1 MLEVLS
7 ATPTGARRLR
17 TRQAT
22 RTTGALA
29 CAALLG
35 LGATAIV
42 AAPAAADVDEEGYT
56 VLFDG
61 SQESFDDW
69 EYAGVGGFQLED
81 DGTITS
87 IAGAQ
92 GGFGTLWYP
101 EEFGDFSLKL
111 EFRDDAP
118 GDADVRGNS
127 GVQVRFPA
135 LDELQEGCN
144 TNDLAWMAVTCGH
157 EIQIND
163 SPDGGGNDPRKTG
176 SVYGFADIGLDRAN
190 PTPKGEWNELEIRV
204 VGQNYTVIRNGEV
217 INEFENVPGL
227 PFPGRPDDPGSSARG
242 PVGHIGLQAHGADR
256 DVVSFRDVRIK
267 ELPRSAGDVDVHVT
281 IDEWEEPGHLALSVG
296 GAVALLTED
305 GSDPLV
311 RQFSGGLPTVT
322 VTDTRSAQEI
332 PDGAAWYVL
341 GSATDF
347 VSSDGETSIGV
358 EHLGWVPE
366 LVEAG
371 GSGLVTAGD
380 PVVSVVDDP
389 QSPGLVDQELMGA
402 TTSANVVQD
411 RTWSAAAE
419 MLLRTPSTVTP
430 GSYTSTLTLSLF
442 E

>member
-1 MLEVLS
+1 MS
-7 ATPTGARRLR
+7 
-17 TRQAT
+17 
-22 RTTGALA
+22 ALA
-29 CAALLG
+29 CAALLS

-42 AAPAAADVDEEGYT
+42 AAPAAAEVDEEGYT

-61 SQESFDDW
+61 TQESFENW

-81 DGTITS
+81 DGSVSS

-118 GDADVRGNS
+118 GDANVRGNS

-135 LDELQEGCN
+135 LDELVDGCN

-163 SPDGGGNDPRKTG
+163 SAEAAGNDPRKTG
-176 SVYGFADIGLDRAN
+176 SIYGFADIGLDEAN
-190 PTPKGEWNELEIRV
+190 ATAKGEWNEFEVRV
-204 VGQNYTVIRNGEV
+204 VGQQYTVIRNGVV

-242 PVGHIGLQAHGADR
+242 PVGHIGLQAHGANQ

-267 ELPRSAGDVDVHVT
+267 ELPRSAGDVDVHVD
-281 IDEWEEPGHLALSVG
+281 IDELEGPGHLALSVDG
-296 GAVALLTED
+296 STMLLAED

-311 RQFSGGLPTVT
+311 RQFAGGLPTVT
-322 VTDTRSAQEI
+322 VTDTRSVEEI
-332 PDGAAWYVL
+332 PDGTAWYVL
-341 GSATDF
+341 GSATAF
-347 VSSDGETSIGV
+347 LGSDGETSIGV
-358 EHLGWVPE
+358 DHLGWVPE

-371 GSGLVTAGD
+371 ESGLVTAGD
-380 PVVSVVDDP
+380 PVVSVVDAP
-389 QSPGLVDQELMGA
+389 QSPGLVDQELLG
-402 TTSANVVQD
+402 TSASADVVEEGE
-411 RTWSAAAE
+411 WSADAE
-419 MLLRTPSTVTP
+419 LLLRTPSTVAP